1 MRSVKEWAGAWIFI
15 AFAGS
20 AVISLPTG
28 GVWSVNMRPR
38 THRAFAI
45 YNTPLG
51 HRSNAF
57 GRPKS
62 SSQIE
67 ANISFGACCTS
78 SAMLS
83 RGPRARRVPRG
94 HFIGRDPCP
103 DSGLLRHDNVL
114 CHV

>member
-1 MRSVKEWAGAWIFI
+1 MRSVKEWAAAWIFI

-67 ANISFGACCTS
+67 ANISFGAMLHQLGHAQSRPQGATR
-78 SAMLS
+78 SARPLYRERPLS
-83 RGPRARRVPRG
+83 GFRPSQA
-94 HFIGRDPCP
+94 
-103 DSGLLRHDNVL
+103 
-114 CHV
+114 

>member
-15 AFAGS
+15 ASAGS
-20 AVISLPTG
+20 AVTSLPTG

-51 HRSNAF
+51 HRSSAF

-67 ANISFGACCTS
+67 ANISFATMLIS
-78 SAMLS
+78 SAFLS
-83 RGPRARRVPRG
+83 RGARVRRVPW
-94 HFIGRDPCP
+94 GRLPGFRP
-103 DSGLLRHDNVL
+103 SR
-114 CHV
+114 

>member
-1 MRSVKEWAGAWIFI
+1 MRSVKEWAAAWIFI
-15 AFAGS
+15 ASAGS
-20 AVISLPTG
+20 AVMSLPTG

-51 HRSNAF
+51 HRSSAF

-67 ANISFGACCTS
+67 ANISFGA
-78 SAMLS
+78 MLHQLGLAQS
-83 RGPRARRVPRG
+83 RPQARRVPW
-94 HFIGRDPCP
+94 GRLP
-103 DSGLLRHDNVL
+103 GF
-114 CHV
+114 